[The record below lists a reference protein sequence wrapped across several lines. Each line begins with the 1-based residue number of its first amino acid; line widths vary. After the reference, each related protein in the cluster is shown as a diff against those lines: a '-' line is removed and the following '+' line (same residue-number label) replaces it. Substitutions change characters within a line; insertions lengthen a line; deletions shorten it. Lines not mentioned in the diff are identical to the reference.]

1 MAKKSKKS
9 GKGATKTKDYIVVT
23 IAQTEDEA
31 KNYQTLLK
39 NDDIPA
45 LIRRQQPEEFDT
57 GGFAVMV
64 PEEYA
69 DEAYVIVESNDT
81 YDDYFDMTVE
91 EQQEDFDDD
100 DLMDDN
106 Y

>member
-23 IAQTEDEA
+23 IAQTEEEA

-57 GGFAVMV
+57 GGFTVMV

-91 EQQEDFDDD
+91 ELQEDFDDD